1 MENKTENK
9 TETKIKEIRLK
20 ELRASEPTEDTKM
33 VVEGYAIVF
42 GEPTDLGY
50 IEVIERGALDN
61 CDMRDVCLKYN
72 HEDDFLIMARTR
84 NKSLQLEVDEHG
96 LKVRAELIDTSSNRD
111 IYKSIQAGLLDKM
124 SFAFIVSDASWD
136 TVDGKDVRRI
146 KGIDK
151 LFDVSVVDVPAYD
164 QTEIYARSKSVA
176 EKEQEEYHKLKLE
189 KEKLLLQL
197 SL

>member
-1 MENKTENK
+1 MENKIENK

-33 VVEGYAIVF
+33 IVEGYAIVF
-42 GEPTDLGY
+42 DEPTDLGY

-96 LKVRAELIDTSSNRD
+96 LKIRAELIDTSSNRD

-136 TVDGKDVRRI
+136 TVDGRDVRRI
-146 KGIDK
+146 KGIEK

>member
-1 MENKTENK
+1 MENKTK
-9 TETKIKEIRLK
+9 TKIKEIRLK

-33 VVEGYAIVF
+33 IVEGYAIVF
-42 GEPTDLGY
+42 DEPTDLGY

-96 LKVRAELIDTSSNRD
+96 LKIRAELIDTSSNRD

-124 SFAFIVSDASWD
+124 SFSFTVSDASWD
-136 TVDGKDVRRI
+136 TVDGRDVRRI
-146 KGIDK
+146 KGIEK